1 MSQLRVRPA
10 QPPDLPAVAAIY
22 PQAIRTSTATFDV
35 SEPSLSF

>member
-10 QPPDLPAVAAIY
+10 EPPDLPAIY
-22 PQAIRTSTATFDV
+22 PQAIRTNTATFDV